1 MKITEEEYNQIIKEL
16 AKRLRDSIYINAEK
30 KIREKTPKS
39 FFEDFDF
46 KDDTLEMNYDY
57 QIMIGD
63 LFQILGGI
71 RRNKK
76 RIKGRGKNKKIN
88 LVIKEETK
96 RNYEN

>member
-16 AKRLRDSIYINAEK
+16 VKRLQDLVYINAER

-46 KDDTLEMNYDY
+46 KDDTLEINYNY
-57 QIMIGD
+57 QIVIGD

-76 RIKGRGKNKKIN
+76 RIKGRRKLNT
-88 LVIKEETK
+88 LP
-96 RNYEN
+96 

>member
-16 AKRLRDSIYINAEK
+16 AKRLRDLVYINAER
-30 KIREKTPKS
+30 KIREETPKS

-46 KDDTLEMNYDY
+46 KDDTLEINYNY
-57 QIMIGD
+57 QIVIGD

-76 RIKGRGKNKKIN
+76 RIKGRGK
-88 LVIKEETK
+88 
-96 RNYEN
+96 

>member
-16 AKRLRDSIYINAEK
+16 AKRLRDSIYINAER
-30 KIREKTPKS
+30 KIRERTPKC
-39 FFEDFDF
+39 FFENFDF
-46 KDDTLEMNYDY
+46 KGDTLEMNYDY

-76 RIKGRGKNKKIN
+76 RIKSRD
-88 LVIKEETK
+88 
-96 RNYEN
+96 